1 MLILSLHTIQLDAP
15 LDASGD
21 CLVLTELI
29 LPRNAIR
36 SKSVLTPVPLS
47 KGRRSFARA
56 PFYEKALLKEKVES
70 RFGLK
75 VSVTRPLPY
84 PQFQEL
90 VRQLLAT
97 GVESTMDL
105 VAPLLKRRPLVG
117 DLIDE
122 VTDFVADTITDRKPT
137 FIAVGGIDLDSATL
151 ASGNITIPL
160 KLTEAMRLADLP
172 PGPKSREKRKSSAQ
186 RYNKGTTIGEISLDL
201 SVEA

>member
-1 MLILSLHTIQLDAP
+1 MLILSLHSLQLNAP
-15 LDASGD
+15 LDGSGD

-36 SKSVLTPVPLS
+36 SKSVLTPVQLS
-47 KGRRSFARA
+47 KGRRSFVRA

-84 PQFQEL
+84 PQFQQL

-97 GVESTMDL
+97 GVESSIDL
-105 VAPLLKRRPLVG
+105 IAPLLSRQPLAG

-122 VTDFVADTITDRKPT
+122 VTDFVADKITDRSPA
-137 FIAVGGIDLDSATL
+137 FIAVGGMDLDRATL
-151 ASGNITIPL
+151 ASGKIAIPL
-160 KLTEAMRLADLP
+160 KLTETIRQSDLP
-172 PGPKSREKRKSSAQ
+172 PGPKSREKRKSST
-186 RYNKGTTIGEISLDL
+186 RRLSKGTIIGEISLDL
-201 SVEA
+201 FVEG